1 MPGQRLLYM
10 LFGFL
15 EIFGGLALLVLGGEG
30 LVRGAV
36 TVARA
41 LKVPLM
47 IIGLT
52 IVSYGTALPELIISA
67 RATAIGYPEIALG
80 NIIGSNITNIFLV
93 LGITTL
99 IFPMAVNHRIIRQD
113 APLLLGVAAAFVAFC
128 LDQELSEIEALILLA
143 ISIAYTVYKI
153 IKSRTE
159 RDAELYREIKEET
172 NLHIP
177 VWRAVL
183 YIPAGAV
190 LLSVGSEILIKGGID
205 LAGELGVSQGVIAL
219 TVFAFGSSMPE
230 LVTGI
235 IAARHKHSDIAL
247 GNIIGSN
254 LFNLTFI
261 AGLCGVIYTIPVPEQ
276 FMRVDLYILLGA
288 TALLWLVMM
297 TSRTI
302 FRWQGALFLI
312 AYVAYIGFH
321 YYNVGIT
328 E

>member
-1 MPGQRLLYM
+1 MPGQRLLHM

-36 TVARA
+36 TIARW
-41 LKVPLM
+41 LKVPMM

-52 IVSYGTALPELIISA
+52 IVSYGTALPELIISG
-67 RATAIGYPEIALG
+67 RATAIGYPEMAIG
-80 NIIGSNITNIFLV
+80 NIIGSNLTNIFLV
-93 LGITTL
+93 LGVTTL
-99 IFPMAVNHRIIRQD
+99 IFPMAANHRIIRQD
-113 APLLLGVAAAFVAFC
+113 APLLLGVAAAFIAFC
-128 LDQELSEIEALILLA
+128 LDGELSEIEALVLLG
-143 ISIAYTVYKI
+143 ISVAYTVYKI

-172 NLHIP
+172 DLQIP
-177 VWRAVL
+177 LWRAFI
-183 YIPAGAV
+183 YIVAAGV
-190 LLSVGSEILIKGGID
+190 LLAFGADILIKGGID

-261 AGLCGVIYTIPVPEQ
+261 AGLCGAIYSIPVTEQ
-276 FMRVDLYILLGA
+276 IMKIDLYVLLGA
-288 TALLWLVMM
+288 TAALWFCMM

-302 FRWQGALFLI
+302 YRWQGALFLI
-312 AYVAYIGFH
+312 AYVAYVGFH
-321 YYNVGIT
+321 YYNGAIT
-328 E
+328 D